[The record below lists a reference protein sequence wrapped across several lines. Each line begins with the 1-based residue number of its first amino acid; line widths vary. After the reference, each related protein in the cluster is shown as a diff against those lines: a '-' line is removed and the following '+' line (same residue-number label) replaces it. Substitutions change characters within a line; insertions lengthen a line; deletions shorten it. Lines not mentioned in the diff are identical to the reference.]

1 MKIICTA
8 EEKEAF
14 TCAYD
19 VKPELPCCMVNMEP
33 GCAYRYD
40 SCKECLEENIEWI
53 IEGKSDG
60 K

>member
-1 MKIICTA
+1 MKITCTA

-14 TCAYD
+14 ICAYD
-19 VKPELPCCMVNMEP
+19 VKPEVPCCMVNMEP

-53 IEGKSDG
+53 IEG
-60 K
+60 